1 MLFVLFSSRRR
12 HTRCALVTGVQT
24 CALPICSRV
33 VLDTDSDLQVQYGK
47 RERRLTLL
55 KGRADFQVQHD
66 TDRPFVVLVG
76 DASVTA
82 TGTQFQVRASG
93 EAGIV
98 TLLEGQVVVAARDG
112 KRSSDQVTLRKGE
125 RVAIRPD
132 GRLDAPER
140 LSQTDMASARG
151 WPEGMLVVRDW
162 PLSRLEA
169 EMNRYT
175 ATPIRLADQ
184 IGRAH
189 V

>member
-1 MLFVLFSSRRR
+1 M
-12 HTRCALVTGVQT
+12 
-24 CALPICSRV
+24 
-33 VLDTDSDLQVQYGK
+33 
-47 RERRLTLL
+47 
-55 KGRADFQVQHD
+55 GRADFLGPND
-66 TDRPFVVLVG
+66 ADRPFVLRVG
-76 DASVTA
+76 DAVVTA
-82 TGTQFQVRASG
+82 TGTHFQVRASG

-140 LSQTDMASARG
+140 LSQTEMASARG
-151 WPEGMLVVRDW
+151 WTEGMLV
-162 PLSRLEA
+162 E
-169 EMNRYT
+169 
-175 ATPIRLADQ
+175 

>member
-1 MLFVLFSSRRR
+1 MRISDWSSD
-12 HTRCALVTGVQT
+12 V
-24 CALPICSRV
+24 CSSD
-33 VLDTDSDLQVQYGK
+33 LDSDLQVQYGK

-125 RVAIRPD
+125 RVAIRPA
-132 GRLDAPER
+132 GRRDAPER
-140 LSQTDMASARG
+140 L
-151 WPEGMLVVRDW
+151 
-162 PLSRLEA
+162 
-169 EMNRYT
+169 
-175 ATPIRLADQ
+175 
-184 IGRAH
+184 
-189 V
+189 